1 VRLSRGIAA
10 MVLCLV
16 GATTV
21 SAQQWAENL
30 FTQKAFD
37 FGPVAR
43 AAKVEHTF
51 VLKNNTKQTVHIA
64 GVRSSCGCTQPRV
77 LKDTAAPGEEA
88 TVVAAFNTRG
98 FTGTH
103 GAWVTV
109 SIDRP
114 QYAEVRLRIDGYIRT
129 DIVVDPGQ
137 VSLGAVGLGKGK
149 EKSVKINYAGRND
162 WKIADVKSNSPYV
175 EANAV
180 ETTRSNGR
188 VSYDLVVKLKD
199 NAPVGYVNDELSL
212 ITNDRKATRFP
223 VKVDGL
229 VVANLTISPSPLML
243 GTVQPGQT
251 VKRQLIVK
259 GAKPFKILE
268 ISADVP
274 GFTFEPSDEAKLVH
288 IVPVIF
294 KADTAAQSLDGQI
307 LVRTD
312 LEEAPVEMV
321 NVRGQVAAP
330 LAGTN

>member
-1 VRLSRGIAA
+1 MRLSRGIASA
-10 MVLCLV
+10 MLCLV
-16 GATTV
+16 GATSV
-21 SAQQWAENL
+21 SAQQWADSL
-30 FTQKAFD
+30 FTEKAFN

-64 GVRSSCGCTQPRV
+64 GIRSSCGCTQPRV
-77 LKDTAAPGEEA
+77 LKATAGPGEEA

-103 GAWVTV
+103 GAWLTVTLNQ
-109 SIDRP
+109 P

-137 VSLGAVGLGKGK
+137 VSLGTVGLGKGK

-162 WKIADVKSNSPYV
+162 WKISNVKANSPYL
-175 EANAV
+175 EANVV
-180 ETTRSNGR
+180 ETARANGR

-199 NAPVGYVNDELSL
+199 DAPVGYVNDELSL
-212 ITNDRKATRFP
+212 RTNDRRATHVP
-223 VKVDGL
+223 IKVDGL

-243 GTVQPGQT
+243 GTVQSGQT

-259 GAKPFKILE
+259 GVKPFRILE
-268 ISADVP
+268 ITAEVP
-274 GFTFEPSDEAKLVH
+274 GFSFAPSEEAKTVH
-288 IVPVIF
+288 VVPLTF
-294 KADTAAQSLDGQI
+294 KAEGSAQSLDSQI
-307 LVRTD
+307 MVRTD
-312 LEEAPVEMV
+312 LEESPVEMV

-330 LAGTN
+330 LATN